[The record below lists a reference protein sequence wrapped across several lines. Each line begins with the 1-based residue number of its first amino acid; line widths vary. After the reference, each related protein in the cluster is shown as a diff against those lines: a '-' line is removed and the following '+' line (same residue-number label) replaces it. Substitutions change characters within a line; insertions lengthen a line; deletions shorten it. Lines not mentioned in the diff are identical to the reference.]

1 MKPWILALL
10 FAGACAHE
18 PPPAA
23 TTSAAATTTSAAA
36 ASKTGPQ
43 PRRPHEHAAPPG
55 PAAKLYDNLGD
66 HHRAITTT
74 NAEAQRYFDQG
85 LRLSYAFNHEE
96 AGRSFEA
103 AAARDPSCAIC
114 WWGAALV
121 LGPNYNQPAGADRA
135 KQAVALLR
143 KANAAANASPVE
155 RALIAA
161 LAKRYADPPPAAD
174 DQKGQAALDEAYA
187 KAMREVATRFP
198 DDDDVQVLFAESMM
212 DLRPWRL
219 WQPDGK
225 PAPGTDELV
234 ATLDKVLARNPRHP
248 GANHYY
254 IHALEASP
262 HPEKALAAADRIG
275 NLMPGAGHIVHMP
288 SHVYERVGRYNDA
301 AEANRKAI
309 AADEKY
315 TGTIGDPGFY
325 AMYVA
330 HNFQFLWAAALMAGR
345 GDESLRAARDMVERV
360 PAQMWKQMPEVSFA
374 VEAPALSLVRFG
386 RWTEALAERAPPAE
400 LPMPSI
406 LHHYARG
413 RAFAALGK
421 LDDADAE
428 VAAMQKIVAALPQ
441 SAVAGF
447 TPGADYA
454 AVALDLVR
462 GEVACR
468 RGKIADGLA
477 HLNQAVATHDT
488 FPYDEPPDWYY
499 PPRQTLG
506 AWLLRAEKPAAAQQV
521 FDEDLKKNPNNGWS
535 LTGLRAALRA
545 QKKSTA
551 AVDAELAAA
560 WKDANVKIASSD
572 F

>member
-1 MKPWILALL
+1 MKRWLLAML

-23 TTSAAATTTSAAA
+23 TTSAAAAT
-36 ASKTGPQ
+36 KTEPQ
-43 PRRPHEHAAPPG
+43 PVAPAHEHAAATG
-55 PAAKLYDNLGD
+55 QAAKLYDNLGD
-66 HHRAITTT
+66 HHRAVSTT

-85 LRLSYAFNHEE
+85 LRLTYAFNHEE

-103 AAARDPSCAIC
+103 AAARDPSCAAC

-135 KQAVALLR
+135 KKAVALLA
-143 KANAAANASPVE
+143 KAKAAPNASPVE
-155 RALIAA
+155 RALVAA
-161 LAKRYADPPPAAD
+161 LAKRYVDPPPAAD

-187 KAMREVATRFP
+187 NAMRDVAKQFP

-219 WQPDGK
+219 WEPDGK
-225 PAPGTDELV
+225 PAPGTDEIL
-234 ATLDKVLARNPRHP
+234 ATLEKVLARSPQHP

-254 IHALEASP
+254 IHAVEASP
-262 HPEKALAAADRIG
+262 HPEKALAAADRIAK
-275 NLMPGAGHIVHMP
+275 LMPGAGHIVHMP

-301 AEANRKAI
+301 AEANRQAI
-309 AADEKY
+309 AADKKY
-315 TGTIGDPGFY
+315 TGTIGDPGYY

-345 GDESLRAARDMVERV
+345 GDESLQAARDMVKLV
-360 PAQMWKQMPEVSFA
+360 PAEMWKQMPEVSFA
-374 VEAPALSLVRFG
+374 VAAPTLSLVRFG
-386 RWTEALAERAPPAE
+386 RWNEVLAEAAPPAE

-421 LDDADAE
+421 LGDADAE
-428 VAAMQKIVAALPQ
+428 VAAMQKIVATLPKT
-441 SAVAGF
+441 AVAGF

-454 AVALDLVR
+454 AVAIDLVR

-468 RGKIADGLA
+468 RGKIAEGLA
-477 HLNQAVATHDT
+477 HLKKAVATHDT
-488 FPYDEPPDWYY
+488 FPYAEPPDWYY

-506 AWLLRAEKPAAAQQV
+506 AWLLRAKKPADAARV
-521 FDEDLKKNPNNGWS
+521 FEEDLKKNPDNGWA
-535 LTGLRAALRA
+535 LTGLREALRA
-545 QKKSTA
+545 QKKPTA
-551 AVDAELAAA
+551 AVEARLAKAWRDA
-560 WKDANVKIASSD
+560 DVKVASSD